1 LLRYSC
7 NEINIYILMNL
18 GGTTSHFV
26 LFMDEVTFLYK
37 GEKIMKEKLEQIS
50 KETIAKI
57 EELGSMQELQDL
69 RVKVLGKKGELTEIL
84 RGMKDLSPEERP
96 VVGAIVNVVRDE
108 IEAALEKAEE
118 VLAKKELEKKLE
130 EEKIDITL
138 PSSKI
143 TRGSKHPINRT
154 IEQIQDLF
162 VSMGYDVVDGP
173 ELETDEF
180 CFERLNLPKGHPAR
194 DMQDS
199 FYITPEDLLRTQTS
213 AVQARVML
221 ANEEKS
227 PIRMVTM
234 GKTYRREDDATHS
247 HQFNQVE
254 GLVIDKKERNVSLA
268 DLKGTLEVFVKEM
281 LGDNLDLR
289 FRPSYFPFT
298 EPSYEVDVT
307 CFKCGG
313 KGCNLCKQTGWIEI
327 LGAGIV
333 HPNVLAMNGYDPEKY
348 SGFAFGTG
356 IDRLAMFKYGITDMR
371 YLYANDVRFLNQF
384 DRKD

>member
-1 LLRYSC
+1 
-7 NEINIYILMNL
+7 
-18 GGTTSHFV
+18 
-26 LFMDEVTFLYK
+26 
-37 GEKIMKEKLEQIS
+37 MKEQI
-50 KETIAKI
+50 KQI
-57 EELGSMQELQDL
+57 QELATKEIEKVNDIKEL
-69 RVKVLGKKGELTEIL
+69 NDIRVKYLGKKGELTAVL
-84 RGMKDLSPEERP
+84 RGMANVSPEERP
-96 VVGAIVNVVRDE
+96 IIGGIVNEVKDSLEGLIKEKEE
-108 IEAALEKAEE
+108 IFKNKEKEE
-118 VLAKKELEKKLE
+118 KLKKET
-130 EEKIDITL
+130 IDITL
-138 PSSKI
+138 PSTKI
-143 TRGSKHPINRT
+143 KRGSKHPLNRT
-154 IEQIQDLF
+154 IEEIEDIF
-162 VSMGYDVVDGP
+162 VSMGYDVISGP

-199 FYITPEDLLRTQTS
+199 FYITDEYVLRVQTS

-227 PIRMVTM
+227 PIRMITL

-254 GLVIDKKERNVSLA
+254 GLVIDKKENHVSLA
-268 DLKGTLEVFVKEM
+268 DLKGTLEVFVRKI
-281 LGDNLDLR
+281 LGESSELR

-313 KGCNLCKQTGWIEI
+313 KGCPLCKKTGWIEI
-327 LGAGIV
+327 LGSGIV
-333 HPNVLAMNGYDPEKY
+333 HPNVLKMNGYDPEKY

-371 YLYANDVRFLNQF
+371 YLYENDIRFLTQF
-384 DRKD
+384 DRKDEE

>member
-1 LLRYSC
+1 
-7 NEINIYILMNL
+7 
-18 GGTTSHFV
+18 
-26 LFMDEVTFLYK
+26 
-37 GEKIMKEKLEQIS
+37 MKEKLEQIS

-57 EELGSMQELQDL
+57 AELDSMQELQDL
-69 RVKVLGKKGELTEIL
+69 RVKILGKKGELTEIL

-96 VVGAIVNVVRDE
+96 VVGSIVNVVRDE
-108 IEAALEKAEE
+108 IETALSKAEE
-118 VLAKKELEKKLE
+118 VLAKKELDKKLE

-199 FYITPEDLLRTQTS
+199 FYITPEHLLRTQTS

-227 PIRMVTM
+227 PIRMICT

>member
-1 LLRYSC
+1 
-7 NEINIYILMNL
+7 
-18 GGTTSHFV
+18 
-26 LFMDEVTFLYK
+26 
-37 GEKIMKEKLEQIS
+37 MKEKLEAINKQ
-50 KETIAKI
+50 TIAKI
-57 EELGSMQELQDL
+57 QEINSMQELNDL

-96 VVGAIVNVVRDE
+96 VVGALVNTVRDE
-108 IEAALEKAEE
+108 IESAISSAEE
-118 VLAKKELEKKLE
+118 VLKQKELERKLE

-162 VSMGYDVVDGP
+162 VSMGYDVIDGP

-199 FYITPEDLLRTQTS
+199 FYITPEHLLRTQTS

-227 PIRMVTM
+227 PIRMICT

-333 HPNVLAMNGYDPEKY
+333 HPNVLKMNGYDPEQY
-348 SGFAFGTG
+348 GGFAFGTG
-356 IDRLAMFKYGITDMR
+356 LDRLAMFKYAIPDMR
-371 YLYANDVRFLNQF
+371 YLYANDIRFLSQF
-384 DRKD
+384 DRKDEE